1 MTLAITSN
9 SGERDDIEW
18 GKGGQKQNEQHL
30 PKPNHGLAFKDI
42 NDSREYDLHPSQWML
57 YSGMVADT
65 GELLK
70 FNQVAPEVN
79 HGVRQPKVMAV
90 IINAMLGNPA
100 GIDTKYEP
108 TPSYNNDRL
117 CMRMWDMVRD

>member
-1 MTLAITSN
+1 MKRA
-9 SGERDDIEW
+9 
-18 GKGGQKQNEQHL
+18 KGGQKQNEQHQ
-30 PKPNHGLAFKDI
+30 PEPNSGLTFKDI
-42 NDSREYDLHPSQWML
+42 NDSHEHDLHPSQWML
-57 YSGMVADT
+57 HSGLVADSA
-65 GELLK
+65 EVLK
-70 FNQVAPEVN
+70 FHQIAPEVN

-117 CMRMWDMVRD
+117 CMRMWNMVRD